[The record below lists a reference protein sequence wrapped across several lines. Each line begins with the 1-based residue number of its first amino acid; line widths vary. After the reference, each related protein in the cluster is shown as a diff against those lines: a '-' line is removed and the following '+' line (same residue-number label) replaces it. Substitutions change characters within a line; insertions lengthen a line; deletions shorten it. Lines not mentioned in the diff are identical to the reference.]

1 MAVSKATLRRASRA
15 DRTVLRALHRAL
27 YVDHHGSIVPASIA
41 PLLEYRDFE
50 RVLRDDIDGLIDHPN
65 AAVLVAERDGRVVG
79 YITGHM
85 EEEPERRMPRR
96 GVVED
101 WFVEPAARG
110 ERIGAALLA
119 ALEDVFREARCD
131 LIESATWSFN
141 EGAVRAH
148 EALGFEAYQV
158 RFRKPLR

>member
-1 MAVSKATLRRASRA
+1 MSKVTLRRASRD
-15 DRTVLRALHRAL
+15 DRAVLRALHRAL
-27 YVDHHGSIVPASIA
+27 YIDHHGSIVPSSVA

-50 RVLRDDIDGLIDHPN
+50 RVLRDDIDGLIEHPN
-65 AAVLVAERDGRVVG
+65 AVVLVAERERHVLG
-79 YITGHM
+79 YITGHI

-101 WFVEPAARG
+101 WYVEPDARG
-110 ERIGAALLA
+110 ERTGAALLA
-119 ALEDVFREARCD
+119 ALEAIFREASCD

-141 EGAVRAH
+141 EGALRAH

>member
-1 MAVSKATLRRASRA
+1 MTGTAPRAAWRLT
-15 DRTVLRALHRAL
+15 D
-27 YVDHHGSIVPASIA
+27 
-41 PLLEYRDFE
+41 
-50 RVLRDDIDGLIDHPN
+50 
-65 AAVLVAERDGRVVG
+65 
-79 YITGHM
+79 
-85 EEEPERRMPRR
+85 

-101 WFVEPAARG
+101 WFVDPSARG

-119 ALEDVFREARCD
+119 ALEAVFREARCD

-148 EALGFEAYQV
+148 QALGFETYQV

>member
-1 MAVSKATLRRASRA
+1 MSQATLRRASRA
-15 DRTVLRALHRAL
+15 DRAALRALHRAL
-27 YVDHHGSIVPASIA
+27 YIDHHGSIVPPSIA

-50 RVLRDDIDGLIDHPN
+50 RVLRDDIDGLIEHPN
-65 AAVLVAERDGRVVG
+65 AAVLVAEREGRVLG
-79 YITGHM
+79 YITGHI
-85 EEEPERRMPRR
+85 EEEPERRLPRR

-101 WFVEPAARG
+101 WFVEPSARG
-110 ERIGAALLA
+110 QRIGAALLA

-141 EGAVRAH
+141 EGAIKAH
-148 EALGFEAYQV
+148 QALGFEPYQV